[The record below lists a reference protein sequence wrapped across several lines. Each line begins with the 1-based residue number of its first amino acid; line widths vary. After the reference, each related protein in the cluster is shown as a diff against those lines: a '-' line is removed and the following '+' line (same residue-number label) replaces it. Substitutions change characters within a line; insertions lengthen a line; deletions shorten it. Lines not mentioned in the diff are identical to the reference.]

1 MLQLSAA
8 EPCLPQITKGMKTHN
23 RARLVLVGVTVV
35 TTLLSIRAVAQSG
48 PDFQLHYK
56 EYYQCGGERIQV
68 DHCRHDDD
76 GPNFPPTPPEK
87 DYCQVYYPDRPKSGG
102 FIVQKVELRS
112 DIVKKLQTCGT
123 QNNLQA
129 QHAEPSA
136 APKTTTPPQPS
147 TNASTQRAEEAL
159 PLNSPSH
166 CNNGMTL
173 TVTACARQ
181 LDKEY
186 CEVKVEQNG
195 KLAYKAVN
203 LRERVVAAVKS
214 CVTQAANSSAGKTA
228 AKSPATIANGKS
240 FNPAYLNEMP
250 SVDRVKEAM
259 TANDA
264 HETAVRQIW
273 AFYELT
279 EIIKELAGPREFK
292 GLLPDEQRVLGEY
305 QKAQY
310 YVGQAADKTFPN
322 NKPSED
328 LSYHFSRFD
337 PKFGFQGIDIWQFF
351 SEQTQ
356 SQYAQLVGAD
366 NAHYA
371 AKRAEEKR
379 IATEALQTNSQSS
392 GGGSPFVR
400 NDPGTLAARRCVEL
414 GGSALEC
421 IGKGFWTGLGD
432 MAGIDQAE
440 MHGPEKSGVYMNG
453 VYTSG
458 SAPSLS
464 FGTDKV
470 TITSCGKLVPDT
482 LAYTITKK
490 PNQLLINVNS
500 QPSSFALSMGND
512 GRLSGPGP
520 IDVSG
525 QIIDHYDRVWMQ
537 RYHNGVIVP
546 GDGYWDSRPV
556 YAPKTERCTIGAYSA
571 APPPPPDKDPLTS
584 GLTAAMSSMMPQ
596 GPTGLRMAGHYA
608 GQGGL
613 VLEFAPDAVTLDCG
627 AAHVKDAYVVENGS
641 NQIQITV
648 KNGASPVTM
657 ALQPNGTLA
666 GSGNI
671 DVAGRVV
678 TGATDNAVVF
688 AQRNARC
695 GVGTL
700 AAK

>member
-1 MLQLSAA
+1 
-8 EPCLPQITKGMKTHN
+8 MKAFQTM
-23 RARLVLVGVTVV
+23 VV
-35 TTLLSIRAVAQSG
+35 FSEIVAIAILLSISALAQSG
-48 PDFQLHYK
+48 PNGQIRYK
-56 EYYQCGGERIQV
+56 VDYQCNGERFQV

-76 GPNFPPTPPEK
+76 GPNFPPTTPDK
-87 DYCQVYYPDRPKSGG
+87 DYCLVYYPDRPKSGG
-102 FIVQKVELRS
+102 FIVQKVELHGE
-112 DIVKKLQTCGT
+112 IVKKLQTCGT
-123 QNNLQA
+123 QNSPQA
-129 QHAEPSA
+129 QHTEPSA
-136 APKTTTPPQPS
+136 AAKTSVPTQPS
-147 TNASTQRAEEAL
+147 TNANAERAEEAL

-173 TVTACARQ
+173 TVTACAKQ

-195 KLAYKAVN
+195 KLAYKAVD
-203 LRERVVAAVKS
+203 LRERVVAAVRS
-214 CVTQAANSSAGKTA
+214 CVTQAANSPLAKTA
-228 AKSPATIANGKS
+228 TKSPATIANGKS

-279 EIIKELAGPREFK
+279 EIIKELSGPREFK
-292 GLLPDEQRVLGEY
+292 GFLPDEQKVLGVY
-305 QKAQY
+305 QVAQY
-310 YVGQAADKTFPN
+310 NVGQAADKAFPN

-337 PKFGFQGIDIWQFF
+337 PKFGFQGVNIWQFF

-366 NAHYA
+366 NARYA

-379 IATEALQTNSQSS
+379 IATEALQANTQGS
-392 GGGSPFVR
+392 GGGSTFVR

-432 MAGIDQAE
+432 MAGVDPAE
-440 MHGPEKSGVYMNG
+440 MHGSEKSGVYMNG

-464 FGTDKV
+464 FATDKV
-470 TITSCGKLVPDT
+470 TITSCGKLVPDSFS
-482 LAYTITKK
+482 YTITKK

-500 QPSSFALSMGND
+500 VPSSFVLSMGND
-512 GRLSGPGP
+512 GRLSGPGS

-525 QIIDHYDRVWMQ
+525 QIIDHYNRVWMQ

-546 GDGYWDSRPV
+546 GDGYWDSVPV
-556 YAPKTERCTIGAYSA
+556 YAPKTERCTIGGFAP
-571 APPPPPDKDPLTS
+571 APPPPPEKNPLIS
-584 GLTAAMSSMMPQ
+584 GLTSAMNSLMPQ

-613 VLEFAPDAVTLDCG
+613 TLEFDADAVTLDCG
-627 AAHVKDAYVVENGS
+627 AAHVKDAYTVENGS
-641 NQIQITV
+641 NQILITV
-648 KNGASPVTM
+648 KNGASPVSM
-657 ALQPNGTLA
+657 ALSPTARLRVPETLTLL
-666 GSGNI
+666 GVWLPELLTMELLLLS
-671 DVAGRVV
+671 
-678 TGATDNAVVF
+678 AVH
-688 AQRNARC
+688 
-695 GVGTL
+695 T
-700 AAK
+700 AASEH